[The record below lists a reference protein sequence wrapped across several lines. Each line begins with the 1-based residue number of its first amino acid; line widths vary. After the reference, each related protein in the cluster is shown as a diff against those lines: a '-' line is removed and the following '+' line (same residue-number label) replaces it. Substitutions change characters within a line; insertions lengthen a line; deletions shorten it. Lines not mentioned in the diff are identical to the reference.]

1 MRISLLMI
9 VLAFVFAVNANAMF
23 GSRSNYKWWKDPQIV
38 SELNLSEEQVKSID
52 EIFSKYKKR
61 FVGYQK
67 KLRNSEVELKK
78 ELQDPNVTKEEVL
91 KTIDRIEDTKAAYI
105 RTKVEMYLKVKD
117 VLTPQQETTLHKIK
131 LRFKPY
137 HK

>member
-1 MRISLLMI
+1 MRISLLML
-9 VLAFVFAVNANAMF
+9 VLALVFSVNANAMF
-23 GSRSNYKWWKDPQIV
+23 GSRSNYKWWKDPQIA
-38 SELNLSEEQVKSID
+38 SELNLSREQVNSID
-52 EIFSKYKKR
+52 EIFSKYKER

-67 KLRNSEVELKK
+67 KLKQSEVELKK

-91 KTIDRIEDTKAAYI
+91 KTIDSIEDTKAAYI

-137 HK
+137 HR

>member
-91 KTIDRIEDTKAAYI
+91 KTIDSIEDTKAAYI

>member
-1 MRISLLMI
+1 ML
-9 VLAFVFAVNANAMF
+9 VLALVFAVNANAMF
-23 GSRSNYKWWKDPQIV
+23 GSRSSYKWWKDPQIV

-78 ELQDPNVTKEEVL
+78 ELQDPNVTKQEVL

>member
-1 MRISLLMI
+1 LRISLLML
-9 VLAFVFAVNANAMF
+9 VLALVFSVNANAMF
-23 GSRSNYKWWKDPQIV
+23 GSRSNYKWWKDPQIA
-38 SELNLSEEQVKSID
+38 SELNLSREQVNSID
-52 EIFSKYKKR
+52 EIFSKYKER

-67 KLRNSEVELKK
+67 KLKQSEVELKK

-91 KTIDRIEDTKAAYI
+91 KTIDSIEDTKAAYI

-137 HK
+137 HR

>member
-1 MRISLLMI
+1 LRISLLML

>member
-1 MRISLLMI
+1 MRISLLML
-9 VLAFVFAVNANAMF
+9 VLAFIFAVNANAMF

-52 EIFSKYKKR
+52 EIFSTYKKR

-117 VLTPQQETTLHKIK
+117 VLTTQQETTLHKIK

>member
-1 MRISLLMI
+1 MVI
-9 VLAFVFAVNANAMF
+9 
-23 GSRSNYKWWKDPQIV
+23 K
-38 SELNLSEEQVKSID
+38 KS
-52 EIFSKYKKR
+52 
-61 FVGYQK
+61 
-67 KLRNSEVELKK
+67 VEK

-91 KTIDRIEDTKAAYI
+91 KTIDSIENIKAAYI

-117 VLTPQQETTLHKIK
+117 VLTTQQETTLHKIK